1 MEYFNAL
8 HGTSVVE
15 MSSLKGENR
24 KGSGNIEFLMLNGF
38 IKLGS
43 LKISCDNNRF
53 IGNVKC

>member
-24 KGSGNIEFLMLNGF
+24 KGSGNIEFLMLNY
-38 IKLGS
+38 
-43 LKISCDNNRF
+43 
-53 IGNVKC
+53 KCLMDLSSWEA